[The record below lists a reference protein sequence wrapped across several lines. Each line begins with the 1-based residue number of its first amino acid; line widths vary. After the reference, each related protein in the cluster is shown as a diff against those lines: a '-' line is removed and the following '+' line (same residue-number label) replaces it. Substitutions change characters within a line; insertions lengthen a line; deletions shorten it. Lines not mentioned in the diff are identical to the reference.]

1 MTTIEILIWLFLSFL
16 SFIVASYFRQESP
29 NFIEISKS
37 ALEIFTI
44 FQVVK
49 YLFVLP
55 RLSDALEGEAMY
67 MALFGPIAVL
77 CLAFIGL
84 SRYFGLWKDHTEQP
98 ISDGLREQ
106 ISNLVE
112 NNSSFNNQSRKNK
125 AIDDIAKIIKGE
137 EIGTI
142 KLFKSFNGAFKK
154 HRVANHL
161 KKGDSLAKNLPKEGN
176 RNKQLEKAEKEY
188 HKSTKIDPNNHVAWN
203 KLGVVREWLGK
214 YNESLEAYNKATK
227 LKSDFF
233 LAWYNQSVAME
244 KLKSYEQEIA
254 CCENA
259 LKYCNNFVSSPSSKN
274 GSKCQE
280 MYPSILINKG
290 YALVKL
296 EKYSQ
301 ALDCFEQAL
310 QSKMN
315 HANAYYN
322 LAYLYAK
329 QANFKLARE
338 KLQKAFT
345 FDRSYQES
353 LKKDSDFNEFKDPES
368 SQFNQGF
375 CDFLDQYTI

>member
-1 MTTIEILIWLFLSFL
+1 MTTIQIVSWLFLSFL

-37 ALEIFTI
+37 ALEIFTV

-84 SRYFGLWKDHTEQP
+84 SRYFGLWKDHTEQL
-98 ISDGLREQ
+98 ISDDLREQ
-106 ISNLVE
+106 ILNLIE
-112 NNSSFNNQSRKNK
+112 NNSNLNNQSRKNK

-154 HRVANHL
+154 HRAANHL

-176 RNKQLEKAEKEY
+176 RNKKLEKAEKEY
-188 HKSTKIDPNNHVAWN
+188 YKSTKSDPNNHVAWN
-203 KLGVVREWLGK
+203 KLGEVREWLGK
-214 YNESLEAYNKATK
+214 YKEALEAYHKATQ
-227 LKSDFF
+227 LKPDYY

-244 KLKSYEQEIA
+244 KLELYKQEIA

-259 LKYCNNFVSSPSSKN
+259 LTYCDNSTNSKK

-280 MYPSILINKG
+280 IYPSILIHKG
-290 YALVKL
+290 YASVKL
-296 EKYSQ
+296 EKYSD
-301 ALDCFEQAL
+301 ALVCFEQAL
-310 QSKMN
+310 KFKIN
-315 HANAYYN
+315 HASAYYY
-322 LAYLYAK
+322 LGYLYAK
-329 QANFKLARE
+329 QDNFKLAIE
-338 KLQKAFT
+338 KLHEAFK
-345 FDRSYQES
+345 FDPSYQER
-353 LKKDSDFNEFKDPES
+353 LRNDQDFREFKDPES
-368 SQFNQGF
+368 SKYNPAF
-375 CDFLDQYTI
+375 CQFLDQSNIIQK